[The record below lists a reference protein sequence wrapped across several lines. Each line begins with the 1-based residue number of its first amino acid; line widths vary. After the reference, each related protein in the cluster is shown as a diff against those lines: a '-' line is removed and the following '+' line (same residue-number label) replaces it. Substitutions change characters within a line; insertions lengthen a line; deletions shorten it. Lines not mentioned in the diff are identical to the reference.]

1 MFPCAAKMDG
11 SAVYTGTKSVFIH
24 DEFTT
29 KNRWPR
35 ALLFVNSQVPSVKRW
50 NIASCTRETLN
61 LTAIKRLDWDLMR
74 NEICSFFL
82 SSSQNSSAIDAQAKV
97 NFTGCI
103 NLHLE
108 VFCSLHFG
116 NDHYQIIPVSS
127 SKRGSL
133 KIKFHSTNRMSYCR
147 LPWISQCPK

>member
-11 SAVYTGTKSVFIH
+11 SAVYTGTKFVFIH
-24 DEFTT
+24 DPFTT

-35 ALLFVNSQVPSVKRW
+35 ALLFSNSQVPSVKRW

-61 LTAIKRLDWDLMR
+61 LIAIKRLDWDLIR
-74 NEICSFFL
+74 NEN
-82 SSSQNSSAIDAQAKV
+82 QNSGAIDAQAKV
-97 NFTGCI
+97 NFTRCI
-103 NLHLE
+103 NSHLA

-127 SKRGSL
+127 SKRGFL